1 MYTSER
7 VVRKVVSVPRLWCF
21 VLGACCHQPTAQDVA
36 EGILVPER
44 YASLVPPVAN
54 AYMTFNAGAYRALGI
69 TQSDLYAKHNVTWAR
84 DTTLWLTSLTVP
96 LENLW

>member
-1 MYTSER
+1 
-7 VVRKVVSVPRLWCF
+7 
-21 VLGACCHQPTAQDVA
+21 
-36 EGILVPER
+36 
-44 YASLVPPVAN
+44 VAN